1 MHTHYTPVPCE
12 MKITK
17 TYTRQKAN
25 FERSKENG
33 LTVRWHVENGF
44 SIRTLANIFWQTI
57 HKKKEN
63 VILQRWGIDCTKLLF
78 EIAISFWTPQAYQ
91 NE

>member
-57 HKKKEN
+57 H
-63 VILQRWGIDCTKLLF
+63 
-78 EIAISFWTPQAYQ
+78 
-91 NE
+91 